1 MVKNMKKLGFI
12 GCGKMASAII
22 NGVLK
27 SSFLKNEDIIA
38 SELNSKIAE
47 VSQIQTGIK
56 VVCDNKIIA
65 NSSEIIFIATK
76 PHFVQ
81 RVLEEIKPFLNK
93 TQLIISIAA
102 GFSIEK
108 IEKVLPENPVIRVMP
123 NAPLMY
129 LEGMSGIVKGTRATD
144 AHQNFVIEMLSTLGK
159 CVCIEENVI
168 NILTAISGS
177 SPAFFF
183 KFIEEIARAGEKLGL
198 EYDKALL
205 LSAQTALGSAKM
217 VLESGLSMDELIS
230 IITTKGGCT
239 EVGVNYLNEIKLKDL
254 MFNLISKTEEKAS
267 KLS

>member
-38 SELNSKIAE
+38 SEVNQELAEISHSK
-47 VSQIQTGIK
+47 TGVE
-56 VVCDNKIIA
+56 VVCDNKLIA
-65 NSSEIIFIATK
+65 KTSEIIFIATK

-81 RVLEEIKPFLNK
+81 EVLEEIKPFLNNS
-93 TQLIISIAA
+93 QLIVSIAA
-102 GFSIEK
+102 GFKIEK
-108 IEKVLPENPVIRVMP
+108 IESVLPENPIIRVMP
-123 NAPLMY
+123 NAPLMF
-129 LEGMSGIVKGTRATD
+129 LEGMSGIAKGTKATD
-144 AHQNFVIEMLSTLGK
+144 EQQNFVVEMLSNLGK
-159 CVCIEENVI
+159 CVCIEENVM
-168 NILTAISGS
+168 NTLTAISGS

-217 VLESGLSMDELIS
+217 VLESGLTMEELIK

-239 EVGVNYLNEIKLKDL
+239 EVGVNYLDEINLKEL
-254 MFNLISKTEEKAS
+254 MYNLISKTEEKAS
-267 KLS
+267 KLG